1 MTQRLSWLIL
11 ILAAV
16 ALRLPDIGNPLIDVD
31 EQMYLLV
38 GQRMW
43 EGAIPYVDIWDRK
56 PIGLFLIAAAARGLP
71 GDPVVAYHL
80 LALAAAAATA
90 GLIATMARRH
100 AGAAGALVAGLLYF
114 VWLELLGGRGGQSPV
129 FYDLA
134 IVAAAMLTRDTIAGR
149 RRAAIPAMLL
159 AGIALQI
166 KPTAVFEGCFFG
178 VALLGATWHRH
189 RNPARLAAAAALY
202 AASALLPTIAAAAAY
217 AGMGHGGAWW
227 FATIE
232 SIFLRQ
238 ATPGDPIAARLA
250 GVALVLLVPAGLAI
264 RGLVARPDRFL
275 TGWLAVAVVGWL
287 LVPPYFNHY
296 ALPLLLPIAVCA
308 AAALDRRAM
317 QALAAVAGGALL
329 VFSGYPHRG
338 DTADTRQRVATLA
351 RVIDRMRGQG
361 CLFLVQAPP
370 ALYDATESCLPTRY
384 PFPFHL
390 VEASEARAIGI
401 DPTQEVARILAAR
414 PPVIAIGDI
423 PRNRR
428 RPGVILVHRALAR
441 HYRAVAR
448 ELGVTV
454 YRRMSAAA
462 PPARSGNTHGT

>member
-1 MTQRLSWLIL
+1 M
-11 ILAAV
+11 
-16 ALRLPDIGNPLIDVD
+16 G
-31 EQMYLLV
+31 
-38 GQRMW
+38 
-43 EGAIPYVDIWDRK
+43 GAIPYVDIWDRK

-100 AGAAGALVAGLLYF
+100 AGAAGALAAGLLYL

-134 IVAAAMLTRDTIAGR
+134 IVAAALLTRDTIAGR

-159 AGIALQI
+159 AGLALQI

-178 VALLGATWHRH
+178 IALLGATWQRH

-250 GVALVLLVPAGLAI
+250 GVAVVLLVPAGLAI
-264 RGLVARPDRFL
+264 RGLIVRPDRFL

-296 ALPLLLPIAVCA
+296 ALPLLVPIAVCA

-317 QALAAVAGGALL
+317 QALAAVAGAHCCCSAAIRIAAIPPTCASASPRSPGSSIGCAGRA
-329 VFSGYPHRG
+329 VCSSSRHRRCS
-338 DTADTRQRVATLA
+338 TTRPIAACR
-351 RVIDRMRGQG
+351 
-361 CLFLVQAPP
+361 
-370 ALYDATESCLPTRY
+370 
-384 PFPFHL
+384 
-390 VEASEARAIGI
+390 RAIHFRS
-401 DPTQEVARILAAR
+401 TSSRRAR
-414 PPVIAIGDI
+414 PA
-423 PRNRR
+423 RSASTRR
-428 RPGVILVHRALAR
+428 RRSPA
-441 HYRAVAR
+441 
-448 ELGVTV
+448 
-454 YRRMSAAA
+454 SS
-462 PPARSGNTHGT
+462 PPARR

>member
-1 MTQRLSWLIL
+1 MTHRLSWLIL

-16 ALRLPDIGNPLIDVD
+16 ALRLPDIGNPLVDVD

-43 EGAIPYVDIWDRK
+43 DGAIPYVDIWDRK

-71 GDPVVAYHL
+71 ADPVVAYHV

-100 AGAAGALVAGLLYF
+100 AGAGGALAAGLLYL

-134 IVAAAMLTRDTIAGR
+134 IVAAALLTRDTIAGH

-166 KPTAVFEGCFFG
+166 KPTAVFEGGFLG
-178 VALLGATWHRH
+178 IALLVAVWQRH
-189 RNPARLAAAAALY
+189 RSPARLAAAAVLY
-202 AASALLPTIAAAAAY
+202 AITALLPTIAAAAAY
-217 AGMGHGGAWW
+217 AALGHGDAWW
-227 FATIE
+227 FANVE

-238 ATPGDPIAARLA
+238 ATPGDPVAARLA
-250 GVALVLLVPAGLAI
+250 GVAIVLLVPAGLAV
-264 RGLVARPDRFL
+264 RGLALRPDRFL
-275 TGWLAVAVVGWL
+275 TGWLAAAVTGWL

-296 ALPLLLPIAVCA
+296 ALPLLVPIAVA
-308 AAALDRRAM
+308 AAIALDRRAM
-317 QALAAVAGGALL
+317 QALAAAAAAVLL
-329 VFSGYPHRG
+329 LFSGYPHRG
-338 DTADTRQRVATLA
+338 ETAETRRRLTALA
-351 RVIDRMRGQG
+351 GIIDRARGQG
-361 CLFLVQAPP
+361 CPFLVQAPP
-370 ALYDATESCLPTRY
+370 VLYDATHACLPTRY

-390 VEASEARAIGI
+390 VEASEAHAIGV

-428 RPGVILVHRALAR
+428 RPVVILVRRTLAR
-441 HYRAVAR
+441 HYRVIAR
-448 ELGVTV
+448 DLGVTV
-454 YRRMSAAA
+454 YRRA
-462 PPARSGNTHGT
+462 G